1 MPYGQ
6 MTKTRELPAFAQAEA
21 YLAEMRQ
28 RLQAQQSMLDQA
40 RSKTAAMARSWLQEV
55 DVAARQVRLIE
66 EIVLPQNRSTYEAS
80 LSAYSAAEQS
90 FIDLL
95 DAERALLDSRLE
107 LDEALRDLNQ
117 TLIRGAEVT
126 GRVPLEGA

>member
-1 MPYGQ
+1 
-6 MTKTRELPAFAQAEA
+6 
-21 YLAEMRQ
+21 MRADRRNHE
-28 RLQAQQSMLDQA
+28 RLQ
-40 RSKTAAMARSWLQEV
+40 
-55 DVAARQVRLIE
+55 
-66 EIVLPQNRSTYEAS
+66 VLPQNRSTYEAS